1 MLGLI
6 ILVGFLQSWSMALS
20 ILCLCLISAVMT
32 MGANIQWGYAGLIN
46 FGIMGYTA
54 LGGLAAVL
62 VSVPPVREAWQVGG
76 FNMILCAF
84 LIVLMVFSIRFIM
97 KKYNYIASARRT
109 LKIESESISAIGK
122 QLNQSFINLCENVIS
137 TKGKSVIMGVGKS
150 GHIAQKIS
158 ATLTSTGTPSIFI
171 HPTEAAHGD
180 MGLIGKKDIVLL
192 ISNSGETDEIINILP
207 SLKRHAKEIS
217 SLTSNNNSTIAKSA
231 DIKIELKSEK
241 EACPLDLAPTSS
253 TTNAL
258 AFGDA
263 LAIALLEA
271 KGFTK
276 NDFASSHPAGKLG
289 KKLITQVQDIMH
301 KGSSVPKVSPNT
313 VLDKAL
319 IEITKKNLGITLVID
334 KAKVV
339 GIFTDG
345 DLRRCINKKIDIQK
359 TKIKEVMTKS
369 YKTIKS
375 NALAV
380 DAALVMEKNKIL
392 TLIVVENK
400 KHVGVISMH
409 DLIEA
414 RIL

>member
-1 MLGLI
+1 
-6 ILVGFLQSWSMALS
+6 
-20 ILCLCLISAVMT
+20 
-32 MGANIQWGYAGLIN
+32 
-46 FGIMGYTA
+46 
-54 LGGLAAVL
+54 
-62 VSVPPVREAWQVGG
+62 
-76 FNMILCAF
+76 
-84 LIVLMVFSIRFIM
+84 M
-97 KKYNYIASARRT
+97 KKYNYIGSAKRT
-109 LKIESESISAIGK
+109 LKIESESILAIAN
-122 QLNQSFINLCENVIS
+122 QLNKSFTTLCENVLYC
-137 TKGKSVIMGVGKS
+137 KGKFVIMGVGKS

-158 ATLTSTGTPSIFI
+158 ATLSSTGTPSIFI

-180 MGLIGKKDIVLL
+180 IGLIDKKDIVLL

-207 SLKRHAKEIS
+207 SLKRHAKEIA
-217 SLTSNNNSTIAKSA
+217 SLTSNNKSSIAKSA
-231 DIKIELKSEK
+231 DIKIELKSMK

-289 KKLITQVQDIMH
+289 KKLITQVQDLMH
-301 KGSSVPKVSPNT
+301 RGNSVPKVSPNT
-313 VLDKAL
+313 ILDKAL
-319 IEITKKNLGITLVID
+319 LEITKKNLGITLVIN
-334 KAKVV
+334 KSKVI

-345 DLRRCINKKIDIQK
+345 DLRRCINNKIDIQK

-369 YKTIKS
+369 YKTIKP

-380 DAALVMEKNKIL
+380 DAAKIMEKNKIF
-392 TLIVVENK
+392 TLVVTEK
-400 KHVGVISMH
+400 QKHVGVISMH